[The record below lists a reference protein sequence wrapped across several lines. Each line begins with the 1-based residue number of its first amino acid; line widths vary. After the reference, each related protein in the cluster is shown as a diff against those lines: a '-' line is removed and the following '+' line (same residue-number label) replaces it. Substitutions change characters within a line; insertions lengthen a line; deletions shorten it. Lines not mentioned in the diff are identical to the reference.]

1 MTSSSAHVAITDS
14 AYAELIKIIMDG
26 ALAPGSPPRIVS
38 LATRLGMSPT
48 PVREAL
54 QLLAGEGLVE
64 RIPMRGFT
72 VSAPLSLRELAAL
85 MHARLVLEPEIASL
99 AAECGSSD
107 SIEKLAANVAATAEA
122 PVGRTYEE
130 YREYLELSMEFHS
143 LVAASAGNRFL
154 TSAVDSIPVHL
165 QRFRLF
171 GEDGVTDFDVSL
183 SEHRAIYDA
192 IAAADPA
199 EARAAMTAHIRAVE
213 QRTSVGCCRR
223 A

>member
-1 MTSSSAHVAITDS
+1 MIDS
-14 AYAELIKIIMDG
+14 AYAELIEIIMDG
-26 ALAPGSPPRIVS
+26 TLAPGSPLRIVS
-38 LATRLGMSPT
+38 LATSLGMSPT

-72 VSAPLSLRELAAL
+72 VSQPLSPAELAEL

-99 AAECGSSD
+99 AAECGSPA
-107 SIEKLAANVAATAEA
+107 SIAELAANVAATAAA
-122 PVGRTYEE
+122 PAGRAYEE
-130 YREYLELSMEFHS
+130 YREYLELSTDFHS
-143 LVAASAGNRFL
+143 VIATSAGNRFL
-154 TSAVDSIPVHL
+154 VSAFESIPVHL

-171 GEDGVTDFDVSL
+171 GEDGVTDFEVSL

-199 EARAAMTAHIRAVE
+199 GARAAMKSHIQAVQ
-213 QRTSVGCCRR
+213 QRSS
-223 A
+223 